1 VINDPTAYLV
11 LPVCQLRPPGRP
23 LPEIIVSGILEIIQQ
38 QLSGGGIQQV
48 AQHAGVDPLVAQRA
62 ADAALPIIVGALG
75 ENASQTAASAQ
86 PGAGK
91 FGEAEALL
99 GGLSSVLGSQAD
111 GAGGI
116 FGKIIGSRQD
126 EIVNAVVNA
135 TGIDKDKA
143 ARIIQV
149 LVPIVMAA
157 LASRN
162 KQAQARPSTPEARPG
177 S

>member
-1 VINDPTAYLV
+1 
-11 LPVCQLRPPGRP
+11 
-23 LPEIIVSGILEIIQQ
+23 VSGILDIVQQ
-38 QLSGGGIQQV
+38 QLSGGAIQQV

-62 ADAALPIIVGALG
+62 VDTALPMIVGAVG
-75 ENASQTAASAQ
+75 QNTSQPAAATAQ
-86 PGAGK
+86 PDTGK

-99 GGLSSVLGSQAD
+99 GGLSSVFGNQAD

-116 FGKIIGSRQD
+116 LGKIIGSRQD

-143 ARIIQV
+143 TRIIQV

-157 LASRN
+157 VANRSQ
-162 KQAQARPSTPEARPG
+162 QAQARPSTPEARPG